1 MERNQSL
8 SGYSNRPYNESM
20 EKWAILVYAHGA
32 RDPRWA
38 EPFAR
43 LLARIREKQPSL
55 PAALAFL
62 DYLEPNVINAAQELV
77 RQGATRIRIVPMF
90 FGRGGHLREDF
101 PAQLS
106 ALRAAI
112 SGVEFEIAEAAGESD
127 DVIEAL
133 AGYALSGIDS
143 RG

>member
-8 SGYSNRPYNESM
+8 SGYSNQPYNAPM
-20 EKWAILVYAHGA
+20 KKWAILLYAHGA
-32 RDPRWA
+32 KDPRWA

-62 DYLEPNVINAAQELV
+62 DYLEPNLTKAAESLV
-77 RQGATRIRIVPMF
+77 GQGATHIRIVPLF

-101 PAQLS
+101 PRQLV
-106 ALRAAI
+106 ALKSEI
-112 SGVEFEIAEAAGESD
+112 SGVEFEIAEAAGEAD

-133 AGYALSGIDS
+133 AAFSLSGIDF
-143 RG
+143 